1 MKILIGI
8 IVVILLGVSGYF
20 YFSKGS
26 GVINPEVAKIR
37 QAGALVIATD
47 ATYPPLEY
55 VDDNSK
61 IVGFDIDLANEIAKG
76 LGVSAQI
83 KNVSFDK
90 IFDALKA
97 GDVDVIISSVTITAE
112 RQKEM
117 LFSTPYL
124 NAGQI
129 LVVASDSSIAEVNDL
144 KGKTVGVQADTT
156 SQKEAL
162 KYTEKSLVKSYA
174 DYTLAE
180 RDLIAGKIQAIVVD
194 YPAGVEMAKNS
205 KGQLKVVGK
214 PFTSEFYGVA
224 VAKGRNGLLSA
235 IDGVIASLKKTGR
248 LSQLENLWFKR

>member
-97 GDVDVIISSVTITAE
+97 GDVDVIISSVTITSE

-129 LVVASDSSIAEVNDL
+129 LVVASDSSIAEVADL
-144 KGKTVGVQADTT
+144 KGKAVGVQAETT

-162 KYTEKSLVKSYA
+162 KYTEKSMVKSYA
-174 DYTLAE
+174 DYTPAK
-180 RDLIAGKIQAIVVD
+180 RDLIAGKIQAIIID
-194 YPAGVEMAKNS
+194 YPAGVAMAQDF
-205 KGQLKVVGK
+205 GEQLKVVGK

-224 VAKGRNGLLSA
+224 VANGRTGLLSA
-235 IDGVIASLKKTGR
+235 VDGVIASLKRTGR